1 MEIRRLHAADA
12 RAYWETRN
20 RGLKEFPDKFTTGVE
35 EGFATIPSTRAKRF
49 GYAGFQREG
58 RQKSRHK
65 GMLAGMYVVPEFRS
79 NGSGK
84 KLLLALIDA
93 VRQLHDMEQLNLR
106 VTHSNA
112 GARQLYLHTGFVPFG
127 LEKTRSRSMARTT
140 TRNI

>member
-1 MEIRRLHAADA
+1 MEIRRLHAAGA

-79 NGSGK
+79 NGSGE

-93 VRQLHDMEQLNLR
+93 VRQLHDMEQLNRR
-106 VTHSNA
+106 VTRSNA
-112 GARQLYLHTGFVPFG
+112 GARQLYLHAGFVPFG
-127 LEKTRSRSMARTT
+127 LEKNA
-140 TRNI
+140 I